1 MSEDKGHKF
10 ISYSSS
16 YSSYNPQVQYALLRI
31 SRGPVTEVIN
41 FAVWKGS
48 GNFAPKQR
56 QLQQPLQCKLTGMR
70 GNLGIKK
77 EQTKQP
83 EIA

>member
-1 MSEDKGHKF
+1 MSEDKKHKF

-16 YSSYNPQVQYALLRI
+16 YSSYNPQVQYAL
-31 SRGPVTEVIN
+31 PVTEVIN

-70 GNLGIKK
+70 GNLEIKK
-77 EQTKQP
+77 KKKK
-83 EIA
+83 